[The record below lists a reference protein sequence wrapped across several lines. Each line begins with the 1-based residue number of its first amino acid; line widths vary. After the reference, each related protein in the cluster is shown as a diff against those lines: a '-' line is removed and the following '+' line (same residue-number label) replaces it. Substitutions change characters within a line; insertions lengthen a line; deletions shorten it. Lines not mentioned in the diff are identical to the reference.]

1 MKRKAKVEVTAE
13 TIKAVIEKHGP
24 VSMSQLAHGL
34 GYKGNVSGSL
44 AKKIRALCPD
54 VDGLLAK
61 AAVSAKAA
69 GRDKAEPKPGKPTE
83 PKAAKPPKAK
93 AGGKQGKP
101 KAVAAKG
108 SGKYPRDPRNP
119 FRAGSAYAACFD
131 VLAAHKDGLP
141 KKELISLL
149 AKDIGKDE
157 KHAGFDVQVLMS
169 AKPNEKGLNNNDSP
183 RHAACRPGFYV
194 RRENDNVILAV
205 D

>member
-1 MKRKAKVEVTAE
+1 MKRQTKVEVTAE
-13 TIKAVIEKHGP
+13 TIKAVIAEHRP
-24 VSMSQLAHGL
+24 TSMSQLAHAMGFR
-34 GYKGNVSGSL
+34 GNVSGSL
-44 AKKIRALCPD
+44 AKRVRALCPD

-61 AAVSAKAA
+61 AAGGNKAN
-69 GRDKAEPKPGKPTE
+69 PKPGKPTDT
-83 PKAAKPPKAK
+83 KAAKPPKAT

-119 FRAGSAYAACFD
+119 FRATSAYGVCFD
-131 VLAAHKDGLP
+131 ILALAAHKNGLP

-157 KHAGFDVQVLMS
+157 KHAGFDVQVLLS

-194 RRENDNVILAV
+194 KREGDLVILAV